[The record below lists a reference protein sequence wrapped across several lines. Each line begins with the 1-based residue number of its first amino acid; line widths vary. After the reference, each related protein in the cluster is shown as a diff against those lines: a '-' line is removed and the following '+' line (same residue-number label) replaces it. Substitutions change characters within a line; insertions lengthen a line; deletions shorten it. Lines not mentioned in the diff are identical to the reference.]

1 MSEMKTLYTECFY
14 DYLSFEGSD
23 AVDLLGRLSTGDLRP
38 LHQPMISGLTAFT
51 TNQGKM
57 LDWCIALST
66 EDGFMLR
73 CSKGR
78 GPKIKEW
85 VEKYI
90 IMEDATIREVS
101 SEFKSYALLN
111 TQDADAFGL
120 EKWPAW
126 GQLAS
131 SQDALFIGCLSAWG
145 ARSELVVPEDKSTLW
160 LERFESLG
168 IKPASAQTMEYARL
182 VAGVPSDDFEFARE
196 VNPLELRLADSSIC
210 FDKGCYIG
218 QEVIARMDSYD
229 KTVRVLMGFECD
241 SELVLDAAMRLREDG
256 KSVGK
261 ITSLLNKD
269 GKSIGLAVV
278 QKDSAKPGEL
288 EISWPDG
295 SSVVRLMD
303 RPFWKAS

>member
-1 MSEMKTLYTECFY
+1 MPEIETLYTECFY
-14 DYLSFEGSD
+14 DYLAFEGSD

-38 LHQPMISGLTAFT
+38 LHKPMVSGLTAFT

-57 LDWCIALST
+57 LDWCTALST
-66 EDGFMLR
+66 EDGFVLR

-90 IMEDATIREVS
+90 IMEDATIRDVS
-101 SEFKSYALLN
+101 SQWKSYALLN
-111 TQDADAFGL
+111 TGDAQLFGL
-120 EKWPAW
+120 EQWPQH
-126 GQLAS
+126 GHLAAA
-131 SQDALFIGCLSAWG
+131 QDVLFVGCLGAFGQRCDVLVAQAQSAG
-145 ARSELVVPEDKSTLW
+145 W
-160 LERFESLG
+160 LQRLTDLG
-168 IKPASAQTMEYARL
+168 IQPASAEAMEHARL
-182 VAGVPSDDFEFARE
+182 VAGVPSENHEFVRE

-241 SELVLDAAMRLREDG
+241 SELVIDASMRLRDDG

-261 ITSLLNKD
+261 ITSLLTRD

-278 QKDSAKPGEL
+278 QKDFAKPGEL
-288 EISWPDG
+288 ELSWADG
-295 SSVVRLMD
+295 SSRVRLMD
-303 RPFWKAS
+303 RPFWKS